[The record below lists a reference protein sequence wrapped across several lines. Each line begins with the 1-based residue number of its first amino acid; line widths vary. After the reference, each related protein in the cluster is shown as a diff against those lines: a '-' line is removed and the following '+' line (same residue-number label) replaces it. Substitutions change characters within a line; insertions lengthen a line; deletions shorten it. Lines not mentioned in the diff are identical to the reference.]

1 MFTDNFDVIDPVLDN
16 VRLSDLA
23 FDVRKNKESV
33 LKFLEIP
40 SRPYT
45 VGRDTI
51 AALSTRRG
59 VEQLA

>member
-1 MFTDNFDVIDPVLDN
+1 MLTDNLDVIDPVLDN
-16 VRLSDLA
+16 VRLSDLT

-40 SRPYT
+40 SLSYT